1 MLKKFLLCLVI
12 FISVPEAGSE
22 SPDPIVEFE
31 IAYSKVDSY
40 SVEINSSL
48 GEVVNYSYKKTGHVR
63 MDFIKPHGG
72 AVIVYNPETNKVR
85 VRPFG
90 FIKPLVVTYKPES
103 RVVRSKNGHQL
114 NDSDLGVLLG
124 SVKKVRDNGVMKVVG
139 KAKIGDVDTVA
150 VRVKAEGDFTDYRV
164 NEYRLW
170 LSKITK
176 LPVLIEA
183 FGIDG
188 KLQERTFL
196 NNIKLNPDF
205 AEGFFII

>member
-1 MLKKFLLCLVI
+1 MLKKFLFYFI
-12 FISVPEAGSE
+12 MFISAAAAAE
-22 SPDPIVEFE
+22 PDPIGEFE
-31 IAYSKVDSY
+31 RAYSKVDSY

-90 FIKPLVVTYKPES
+90 YVKPLVLTYKPDS

-124 SVKKVRDNGVMKVVG
+124 SVKKVRDNGIMKVVG
-139 KAKIGDVDTVA
+139 EEKIGDVDTIA
-150 VRVKAEGDFTDYRV
+150 VSVKAEGGFTDYRV

-170 LSKITK
+170 LSKVTK
-176 LPVLIEA
+176 LPVRIDA
-183 FGIDG
+183 FGADG

-196 NNIKLNPDF
+196 NNIKLNHDF
-205 AEGFFII
+205 AEGFFSI